1 MPVNTIE
8 DERPTVT
15 YRGESRPNYAP
26 LLAGYDILTEEAL
39 GKVKGEAPAERHF
52 GKWVLVLEG
61 EGRNR
66 IYQMSTQHV
75 GRTFGPGAAVTS
87 VALLNGAVST
97 GNEWAI
103 PLHTVQGRQV
113 SNQVVKCV
121 QSRLSSSLMDYEAV
135 TDASGSG
142 ATRGTADWWV
152 IANPPVDLGVNP
164 TAPVE
169 DAPVVDWEAMHDAL
183 QTKYDALW
191 EALNEEANDRDW
203 CSEYD
208 KFAAKNGGPVRQRR
222 YEIVA
227 RLSREVSYSDLSS
240 ELAGVL
246 STQGESISV
255 HDSVTIE
262 YDVTQE
268 ISCSAEEIENE
279 TPAFNDTIAELLNE
293 RGFVYD
299 DFEIASYDEA

>member
-1 MPVNTIE
+1 MSVNTE
-8 DERPTVT
+8 EQHPTLT
-15 YRGESRPNYAP
+15 YRGSSRPNYEP
-26 LLAGYDILTEEAL
+26 LHGSGDILTEEAL
-39 GKVKGEAPAERHF
+39 SKVKGEIPTVRHL
-52 GKWVLVLEG
+52 GKWVLIVAG
-61 EGRNR
+61 AHRNR
-66 IYQMSTQHV
+66 VAQMSSNSIGHL
-75 GRTFGPGAAVTS
+75 FGPGEEVTS
-87 VALLNGAVST
+87 IALLNGAVSV
-97 GNEWAI
+97 GNDWAI
-103 PLHTVQGRQV
+103 PLHTTQGRQAPHT
-113 SNQVVKCV
+113 VVKCV
-121 QSRLSSSLMDYEAV
+121 QSHHSSNLMDYEVGA
-135 TDASGSG
+135 DISGSG

-152 IANPPVDLGVNP
+152 IAKPPVIDPGVNP

-268 ISCSAEEIENE
+268 VSCSAEEIENE
-279 TPAFNDTIAELLNE
+279 TPAFNDMIAELLNE